1 RSASFSSFGSSSG
14 KWLSMSQTGRSATFQ
29 KDPVVVVEPTDV
41 VLPGIVDPF
50 DLKEEPASVAGL
62 VGQ

>member
-1 RSASFSSFGSSSG
+1 
-14 KWLSMSQTGRSATFQ
+14 MSQTGRSATFQ
-29 KDPVVVVEPTDV
+29 KGPVVVVEPTDV

-50 DLKEEPASVAGL
+50 DLKGEPASVAGL